1 MDKRI
6 NAGFEIIEVIQI
18 ADRVEV
24 VLGKRETRFGT
35 EYVTWWCKDGTD
47 YCHGHYI
54 GSHIDARIDLYQ
66 RAIKELEGM

>member
-6 NAGFEIIEVIQI
+6 NAGFEIIEAVQI

-24 VLGKRETRFGT
+24 VLGKRETRFGI

-54 GSHIDARIDLYQ
+54 RSHIDARIDLYQ